1 MKYITTD
8 THPCYKPG
16 IILHTDES
24 GNLADDSLYCII
36 YKGAIDTNI
45 KYEHIKELQEPE
57 FTKDDVFSFHHFV
70 KNSTILTTDDEYFN
84 EWIEYN
90 DWLKLGSK

>member
-8 THPCYKPG
+8 KHSTFKPG
-16 IILHTDES
+16 IILHTDVS
-24 GNLADDSLYCII
+24 GNLVDDSLYCII

-57 FTKDDVFSFHHFV
+57 FTKDDVLEFGQFYHSNFFVGISQSFE
-70 KNSTILTTDDEYFN
+70 T
-84 EWIEYN
+84 
-90 DWLKLGSK
+90 WLKQRSK